1 MAQLPLIQQRNL
13 VLLPFPFSDQSGK
26 KVRPVIILSNSSY
39 NTISQD
45 VIVIAVTSNISLPNS
60 VLITNDDLV
69 EGFLKTNSCAK
80 VDSVLKIHQ
89 SLIIKNIG
97 RISVEKYKRIITK
110 FDSLIEL
117 EIDQIEKEV
126 RSNNQNVD

>member
-1 MAQLPLIQQRNL
+1 MMQTLRNARTAE
-13 VLLPFPFSDQSGK
+13 VLTCFCHLKPNAPYYN
-26 KVRPVIILSNSSY
+26 SN
-39 NTISQD
+39 SQD
-45 VIVIAVTSNISLPNS
+45 VIVIAVTLNTSLPNS

-117 EIDQIEKEV
+117 EIDQIEKEI

>member
-1 MAQLPLIQQRNL
+1 MEQISLIQQRNL

-39 NTISQD
+39 NKNSQD
-45 VIVIAVTSNISLPNS
+45 VIVVAVTSKTALPKS

-97 RISVEKYKRIITK
+97 KISVEKYKMITK
-110 FDSLIEL
+110 KLNSLIEL
-117 EIDQIEKEV
+117 EID
-126 RSNNQNVD
+126 

>member
-1 MAQLPLIQQRNL
+1 MEQLPLIQQRNL

-39 NTISQD
+39 NSNSQD
-45 VIVIAVTSNISLPNS
+45 VIVIAVTSKTTLPNS

-69 EGFLKTNSCAK
+69 EGYLKTNSCAK

-97 RISVEKYKRIITK
+97 RISVEKYKMITK
-110 FDSLIEL
+110 KLNSLIEL
-117 EIDQIEKEV
+117 EIDQNE
-126 RSNNQNVD
+126 D